1 MACHRGHPRCDNR
14 NNGNARTTSGA
25 TAKARVEADGLSA
38 FCRFKSCPGAPAPA
52 FLSAS
57 LICAGPAGGNPV
69 CGALS
74 FPAPALIDTNQPIRL
89 GQHAPADAPVCAPGG
104 YYGLSQQNLRR
115 PRSAAGT
122 AGRAGGWDG
131 AEPGRRDGFS
141 GGRLRPTTKFRP
153 GTFIPPRRGG
163 GQMAGIVIILRLEHR
178 DNRTGMAYNA
188 GAGRR
193 RPGTAAQGK
202 GRRNGDDRL

>member
-1 MACHRGHPRCDNR
+1 MV
-14 NNGNARTTSGA
+14 RTWPAAICLPYDGLQSGA
-25 TAKARVEADGLSA
+25 TSGQQQRPGDARIMATARARVEADGLSA
-38 FCRFKSCPGAPAPA
+38 FCRFKSCPGARASE
-52 FLSAS
+52 FLLAS

-74 FPAPALIDTNQPIRL
+74 FPAPALIDARQPTRL

-115 PRSAAGT
+115 PRFAEGT

-141 GGRLRPTTKFRP
+141 GGRLYPTTKFRP
-153 GTFIPPRRGG
+153 GTFIPLRRGG
-163 GQMAGIVIILRLEHR
+163 QIGRHR
-178 DNRTGMAYNA
+178 HNSPI
-188 GAGRR
+188 GA
-193 RPGTAAQGK
+193 
-202 GRRNGDDRL
+202 